1 MRYGTIVKNDVV
13 KRESMLDIV
22 HQFIEKHQ
30 LLERH
35 TTVVVGVSGGS
46 DSLAL
51 LHFLWSERE
60 RYDIQIV
67 VAHVDHM
74 LRGKQSE
81 EDMHFVK
88 HFCDQRSIICEA
100 KQLNVQLY
108 MEQTGKGVQE
118 AARDCRY
125 TFFEQVM
132 HKYKA
137 HCVALAHHGD
147 DQIET
152 VLMRLVRGST
162 SKGYAGIPIKRPFG
176 NGYIIRPFLCIDR
189 QQIEQYCQNN
199 GLRARHDPS
208 NDKDDY
214 TRNRFRRYVLPFLK
228 SENSRAHEH
237 VQQFSETMSE
247 DEAFLEQLTKEKL
260 KDVVDQQKGHV
271 RVHIP
276 SFMRMPKPLQRRG
289 IQLILNYLYG
299 NVPSSL
305 SSIHINQALLFLK
318 RQHPS
323 GMLHFPN
330 GLKVIRQYEVCIFT
344 FQQEQTS
351 EYELLFRVPET
362 LVLPNGCQL
371 TSQFVDRYPVI
382 EDDEHVVI
390 DVDQLALPLRVRTRK
405 RGDRMKVKG
414 MEHPKKVARIFID
427 EKIPA
432 NEREQWPIVEDAN
445 GNIIW
450 IPGVK
455 KSVYTATNITKNR
468 YIVLHYKKQ

>member
-1 MRYGTIVKNDVV
+1 MLEVV
-13 KRESMLDIV
+13 HE
-22 HQFIEKHQ
+22 FIEKHQ
-30 LLERH
+30 LLERG
-35 TTVVVGVSGGS
+35 TTVVVGVSGGP

-60 RYDIQIV
+60 RYDIQLV
-67 VAHVDHM
+67 TAHVDHM

-88 HFCDQRSIICEA
+88 HFCEQHSIICEA
-100 KQLNVQLY
+100 TQLDVPAY
-108 MEQTGKGVQE
+108 MERTGKGVQE

-132 HKYKA
+132 YKHHA

-162 SKGYAGIPIKRPFG
+162 TGGYAGIPVKRPFG
-176 NGYIIRPFLCIDR
+176 SGYIVRPFLCIDR
-189 QQIEQYCQNN
+189 RQIEQYCQQN
-199 GLRARHDPS
+199 GLHARHDPS
-208 NDKDDY
+208 NEKDDY
-214 TRNRFRRYVLPFLK
+214 TRNRFRHFVLPFFK
-228 SENSRAHEH
+228 RENIRVHEH
-237 VQQFSETMSE
+237 IQQFSEMMSE
-247 DEAFLEQLTKEKL
+247 DEAFLEQLTKEEL
-260 KDVVDQQKGHV
+260 KRVVHQQEEEI
-271 RVHIP
+271 RVDIP
-276 SFMRMPKPLQRRG
+276 PFIRMPKPLQRRG

-305 SSIHINQALLFLK
+305 SSIHINQALQFLK

-344 FQQEQTS
+344 FQQRQTS
-351 EYELLFRVPET
+351 EYEFLFHVPDT
-362 LVLPNGCQL
+362 IVLPNGCQL
-371 TSQFVDRYPVI
+371 ISQFVDRYPFI
-382 EDDEHVVI
+382 EDDDHIVI
-390 DVDQLALPLRVRTRK
+390 EADQLMLPLRVRTRK
-405 RGDRMKVKG
+405 CGDRMKVKG
-414 MEHPKKVARIFID
+414 MEHAKKISRIFID

-432 NEREQWPIVEDAN
+432 NERAQWPVVEDAS

>member
-1 MRYGTIVKNDVV
+1 MLEVV
-13 KRESMLDIV
+13 R
-22 HQFIEKHQ
+22 QFIEKHE
-30 LLERH
+30 LLESG
-35 TTVVVGVSGGS
+35 TTVVVGVSGGP

-51 LHFLWSERE
+51 LHFLWNERD

-88 HFCDQRSIICEA
+88 HFCAQHSIICEA
-100 KQLNVQLY
+100 TQMNVQLY

-118 AARDCRY
+118 AARACRY
-125 TFFEQVM
+125 AFFEQVM
-132 HKYKA
+132 RKYGA
-137 HCVALAHHGD
+137 RYIALAHHGD

-152 VLMRLVRGST
+152 VLMRLVRGSI

-199 GLRARHDPS
+199 ALHARHDPS

-214 TRNRFRRYVLPFLK
+214 TRNRFRHYVLPFLK
-228 SENSRAHEH
+228 RENNRVHEH
-237 VQQFSETMSE
+237 VQQFSEMLSE

-260 KDVVDQQKGHV
+260 KHVADQKEGCV
-271 RVHIP
+271 RVDIP

-299 NVPSSL
+299 NVPSPL

-318 RQHPS
+318 RPHPS

-330 GLKVIRQYEVCIFT
+330 GLKVIRQYEMCVFT

-351 EYELLFRVPET
+351 EYDLTLHVPDT
-362 LVLPNGCQL
+362 LTLPNGCQL
-371 TSQFVDRYPVI
+371 ISKFVDRYPFI
-382 EDDEHVVI
+382 EDDHHVVF

-405 RGDRMKVKG
+405 HGDRMKVKG
-414 MEHPKKVARIFID
+414 MEHSKKVARIFID

-432 NEREQWPIVEDAN
+432 NERGQWPIVEDAN

>member
-1 MRYGTIVKNDVV
+1 MLEVV
-13 KRESMLDIV
+13 HE
-22 HQFIEKHQ
+22 FIEKHQ
-30 LLERH
+30 LLERG
-35 TTVVVGVSGGS
+35 TTVVVGVSGGP

-51 LHFLWSERE
+51 LHFLWSEKE
-60 RYDIQIV
+60 RYDIQLV

-88 HFCDQRSIICEA
+88 HFCEQRSIICEA
-100 KQLNVQLY
+100 TQLNVPAY

-125 TFFEQVM
+125 TFFKQVM
-132 HKYKA
+132 SKYHA
-137 HCVALAHHGD
+137 HYVALGHHGD

-162 SKGYAGIPIKRPFG
+162 TKGYAGIPVKRPFS

-189 QQIEQYCQNN
+189 QRIDQYCQNN
-199 GLRARHDPS
+199 GLHPRQDPS
-208 NDKDDY
+208 NEKDDY
-214 TRNRFRRYVLPFLK
+214 TRNRFRHFVLPFFK
-228 SENSRAHEH
+228 QENSRVHEH
-237 VQQFSETMSE
+237 IQQFSEMMSE
-247 DEAFLEQLTKEKL
+247 DEAFLEQLTKETL
-260 KDVVDQQKGHV
+260 KHVADQKEGCV
-271 RVHIP
+271 RIDIL
-276 SFMRMPKPLQRRG
+276 SFMSMPKPLQRRG

-305 SSIHINQALLFLK
+305 SSIHINQALQFLK

-344 FQQEQTS
+344 FQQEQTN
-351 EYELLFRVPET
+351 EYEFLFRVPDT

-371 TSQFVDRYPVI
+371 ISQLVDHYPFVEGDNY
-382 EDDEHVVI
+382 VVF
-390 DVDQLALPLRVRTRK
+390 DADQLRLPLRVRTRND
-405 RGDRMKVKG
+405 GDRMKVKG
-414 MEHPKKVARIFID
+414 MEHPKKVSRIFID

-432 NEREQWPIVEDAN
+432 SERAQWPIVEDAN

-455 KSVYTATNITKNR
+455 KSAYTATNITKNR

>member
-1 MRYGTIVKNDVV
+1 
-13 KRESMLDIV
+13 
-22 HQFIEKHQ
+22 
-30 LLERH
+30 
-35 TTVVVGVSGGS
+35 
-46 DSLAL
+46 
-51 LHFLWSERE
+51 
-60 RYDIQIV
+60 
-67 VAHVDHM
+67 
-74 LRGKQSE
+74 
-81 EDMHFVK
+81 
-88 HFCDQRSIICEA
+88 
-100 KQLNVQLY
+100 
-108 MEQTGKGVQE
+108 
-118 AARDCRY
+118 
-125 TFFEQVM
+125 M

-351 EYELLFRVPET
+351 EYEFLFRVPET